1 MAPGVQD
8 GLTTGV
14 AVGGIFGAAKEMMYA
29 KGAHHGVTSMTSIG
43 KGVLGPAVHCAIAG
57 GLFGFGTS
65 AMAGL
70 RNKEDSLNGA
80 AGGAM
85 AGVYF
90 GLKGKGGLHM
100 AVYKAVGFGAI
111 GILCNYMGTYVNE
124 QAAKNKA
131 ADAAYR

>member
-1 MAPGVQD
+1 MAPGVSEAI
-8 GLTTGV
+8 TTGV

-29 KGAHHGVTSMTSIG
+29 KGAHHGINITSIG
-43 KGVLGPAVHCAIAG
+43 KGILGPAVHCAVAG

-65 AMAGL
+65 AMSGL

-80 AGGAM
+80 AGGAL

-100 AVYKAVGFGAI
+100 AVYKAVGFGAV
-111 GILCNYMGTYVNE
+111 GILCNYMGAYVE
-124 QAAKNKA
+124 KQAAKNKA